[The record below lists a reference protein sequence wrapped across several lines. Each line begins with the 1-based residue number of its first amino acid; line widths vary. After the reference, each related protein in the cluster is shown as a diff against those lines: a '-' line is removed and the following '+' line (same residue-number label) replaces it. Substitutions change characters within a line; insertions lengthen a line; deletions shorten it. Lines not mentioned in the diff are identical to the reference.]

1 MYFNL
6 CNQCKQHCYLPCRFA
21 KTFSVA
27 FSPSL
32 LFIPSTAEE
41 VGVQYDQPLVFV
53 GSYREGC
60 VCILCAAQWAAGVV
74 GLQYCYSASH

>member
-32 LFIPSTAEE
+32 LFIPSTGEE
-41 VGVQYDQPLVFV
+41 AGVHYEQPPVFV